1 MPGSPIYAT
10 AKAKLRVTPENGS
23 GTPVAS
29 VTLAAA
35 KSGDNPGTMDA
46 TPTEA
51 EVVALQNTL
60 FFDAAD
66 NVREV
71 DLTLA
76 ISAAAVSAV
85 QCVLARVNGLDAY
98 EDAQELAAHRAAVV
112 LPNVP
117 TRIVS
122 SVAITRITLVGVLSS
137 LPSGVYTGNR
147 LFIAGRA

>member
-1 MPGSPIYAT
+1 MAGMPIYAS
-10 AKAKLRVTPENGS
+10 AAPKLRITPENGS
-23 GTPVAS
+23 GTPISS

-35 KSGDNPGTMDA
+35 KSTDNPGTMDA

-51 EVVALQNTL
+51 EVVALQSTL
-60 FFDAAD
+60 YFDAAD
-66 NVREV
+66 DVREV

-76 ISAAAVSAV
+76 ISDGAVSAV
-85 QCVLARVNGLDAY
+85 QCVLARINGLDAY
-98 EDAQELAAHRAAVV
+98 EDAQELAAHRATVV

-122 SVAITRITLVGVLSS
+122 SAPITRITLVGVLSS

-147 LFIAGRA
+147 LFIGGRA